1 MSYQDKSSHRRS
13 SLAFVLVAALA
24 LVGLIWWVW
33 NVRSYDRPAPTHDNV
48 ELTARTSSVVIPIE
62 ISLSDIQTKINAAV
76 PSTLYSIDQSMDDC
90 VPAQWAE
97 FCLLPR
103 PWGGCAQNVKTKITP
118 GIDCHLSGSAT
129 LRGPISVGGFG
140 TRLTLTVPVN
150 VSITAKGRGEIG
162 KNIQQTAG
170 ADANLTATLEVD
182 IDEDWQP
189 KVKISISNRW
199 DDPPHVWIFGGK
211 ISFADKVDPKIDEI
225 IADLRKRL
233 HDMLADLKLREEVQ
247 EQWNKIF
254 EPIGLQESPGV
265 WLSFSPQSVGYG
277 GYEIKNGALNMTF
290 MVMGTVNTHLGSK
303 PKPQTPSPLPKL
315 LRELPTPGFDFSLAL
330 SADYSAVAD
339 QIQRALK
346 VGNSQEFD
354 VTGLGKIKVTFK
366 DVSIYQS
373 VDKALAI
380 GLTLD
385 AQPPNSFF
393 ATKGTVWL
401 LSQFEVDNDRKL
413 LTPTKLTV
421 YSKTN
426 NAPVDLLVSLVEL
439 APINNALRGAL
450 TYDFSEKYQQLMRL
464 ATDSL
469 NRQLTPDLYLDG
481 HLDGVKVDSV
491 VADDTALT
499 GIVDA
504 RGRLAIRSG
513 SKPAKQ

>member
-1 MSYQDKSSHRRS
+1 
-13 SLAFVLVAALA
+13 
-24 LVGLIWWVW
+24 
-33 NVRSYDRPAPTHDNV
+33 
-48 ELTARTSSVVIPIE
+48 
-62 ISLSDIQTKINAAV
+62 
-76 PSTLYSIDQSMDDC
+76 
-90 VPAQWAE
+90 
-97 FCLLPR
+97 
-103 PWGGCAQNVKTKITP
+103 
-118 GIDCHLSGSAT
+118 
-129 LRGPISVGGFG
+129 
-140 TRLTLTVPVN
+140 LTLTVPVN

-170 ADANLTATLEVD
+170 ADANLTATLAVD
-182 IDEDWQP
+182 IDEDWQL

-225 IADLRKRL
+225 IADLQKRL
-233 HDMLADLKLREEVQ
+233 PDMLADLKLKEKFQ

-254 EPIGLQESPGV
+254 EPMRLQESPEV

-277 GYEIKNGALNMTF
+277 GYEIKNGTLKMTF

-303 PKPQTPSPLPKL
+303 PKAPTPSPLPKL
-315 LRELPTPGFDFSLAL
+315 LRELPAPGFDFSLAL
-330 SADYSAVAD
+330 SADYSALAD
-339 QIQRALK
+339 QIQHALK

-354 VTGLGKIKVTFK
+354 VTGLGKVKATFK
-366 DVSIYQS
+366 EVSIYQS
-373 VDKALAI
+373 ADNTLAI

-401 LSQFEVDNDRKL
+401 MSQFDVDNDRKL

-439 APINNALRGAL
+439 APINDALRGAL
-450 TYDFSEKYQQLMRL
+450 TYDFSQKYQQLMRL

-481 HLDGVKVDSV
+481 HLDEVKVDSV
-491 VADDTALT
+491 VADDTVLT

-504 RGRLAIRSG
+504 RGQLAIRSG
-513 SKPAKQ
+513 SKPSKQ